1 MKRIFIII
9 IVLFITNTS
18 FSQSIYKENPKLVV
32 GIVVDQMRYDYLI
45 RFYDKYGEGG
55 FKRLMNDGFNC
66 KNTHFNYIPTYTAV
80 GHTSIYTGTT
90 PSLHGII
97 GNDWY
102 DKVQK
107 KRIYCVDD
115 DNYTTVGAKKGGK
128 KSPYRLQTTTI
139 TDQLKLRFKEDS
151 KVIGISI
158 KDRAAILPAGHSAD
172 AAFWFRGKK
181 DAKFISSSYYMKK
194 LPQWV
199 KDFNQSN
206 VAKNLLQ
213 VWNPLNDI
221 ATYTESISDNNN
233 FEQCFKGESTPTFPH
248 DLPKLMEENGNYDLL
263 KASPFGNTLLE
274 QFAEATIKGEK
285 LGQNKQTDFLV
296 MSFSSTDYM
305 GHQYAPDS
313 KEIEDAYLRLDK
325 DLERFLNFLDN
336 QIGNTNYSLF
346 LTADHGA
353 ALNPSYLK
361 SLKINAGYFN
371 KKEFLSYLNEYTKTA
386 FGSDKLVEYFYNN
399 QIYLNKEI
407 VQSLKLNYSE
417 VTEKIKDKVVLFEG
431 IYKAVTA
438 NTMQNTSFTNGVLAA
453 LQNGYNQKYSGD
465 ILIVF
470 KPAYLYKKMKGTTHG
485 TAYNY
490 DTHVPLLFFG
500 KGFSKGNTNKY
511 ITITQIAPTIANL
524 LNIEFPS
531 ASNQNIIENQ

>member
-1 MKRIFIII
+1 MKRFLIGVFTLFII
-9 IVLFITNTS
+9 NTS
-18 FSQSIYKENPKLVV
+18 FSQSIYKDNPKLVV
-32 GIVVDQMRYDYLI
+32 GIVIDQMRYDYLI

-55 FKRLMNDGFNC
+55 FKRLMNEGYNC

-102 DKVQK
+102 DKELK
-107 KRIYCVDD
+107 KKIYCVDD
-115 DNYTTVGAKKGGK
+115 ERYATVGAKKGGK
-128 KSPYRLQTTTI
+128 KSPYRLQTTTV
-139 TDQLKLRFKEDS
+139 TDQLKLRFKKDS

-158 KDRAAILPAGHSAD
+158 KDRAAILPAGHSAN
-172 AAFWFRGKK
+172 AAYWFRGKK
-181 DAKFISSSYYMKK
+181 DAKFISSSFYMNE

-233 FEQCFKGESTPTFPH
+233 FEQCFKGEKSPIFPH
-248 DLPKLMEENGNYDLL
+248 NLPKLMKKNGNYDLL

-285 LGQNKQTDFLV
+285 LGQIKQTDFLT
-296 MSFSSTDYM
+296 MSFSSTDYV

-313 KEIEDAYLRLDK
+313 KEIEDTYLRLDK
-325 DLERFLNFLDN
+325 DLERFLNFLDK
-336 QIGNTNYSLF
+336 QIGQGNYFLF
-346 LTADHGA
+346 LTADHA
-353 ALNPSYLK
+353 APSNPSYLK

-371 KKEFLSYLNEYTKTA
+371 KNEFISYLNEYTNTV
-386 FGSDKLVEYFYNN
+386 FGSSKLIEYFYNN
-399 QIYLNKEI
+399 QIYLNREI
-407 VQSLKLNYSE
+407 IESLKLNYAD
-417 VTEKIKDKVVLFEG
+417 VLEKIKDKAILFKG
-431 IYKAVTA
+431 VYKAVTSK
-438 NTMQNTSFTNGVLAA
+438 TLQNTNFTKGVLSA

-465 ILIVF
+465 ILVEY

-485 TAYNY
+485 TSYNY

-500 KGFSKGNTNKY
+500 KGFKKGNTSKY
-511 ITITQIAPTIANL
+511 ISITQIAPTISYL
-524 LNIEFPS
+524 LNIEFPN
-531 ASNQNIIENQ
+531 ASSHNIIEVP

>member
-1 MKRIFIII
+1 MKRFFIVI

-102 DKVQK
+102 DKVLK

-115 DNYTTVGAKKGGK
+115 ANYTTVGAKKGGK

-139 TDQLKLRFKEDS
+139 TDQLKLRFKKDS

-181 DAKFISSSYYMKK
+181 DAKFISSSYYMKE

-199 KDFNQSN
+199 NDFNQSN
-206 VAKNLLQ
+206 IAKNLLQ

-233 FEQCFKGESTPTFPH
+233 FEQCFKGEITPTFPH
-248 DLPKLMEENGNYDLL
+248 NLPKLMKKNGNYDLL

-274 QFAEATIKGEK
+274 RFAEATIKGEK
-285 LGQNKQTDFLV
+285 LGENKQIDFLV
-296 MSFSSTDYM
+296 MSFSSTDYV

-313 KEIEDAYLRLDK
+313 KEIEDTYIRLDK
-325 DLERFLNFLDN
+325 DLERFLNFLDK
-336 QIGNTNYSLF
+336 QLGEGNYSLF
-346 LTADHGA
+346 LTADHAA

-371 KKEFLSYLNEYTKTA
+371 KKEFLSYLNDYTKTT
-386 FGSDKLVEYFYNN
+386 FGSDELIEYFYNN
-399 QIYLNKEI
+399 QIYLDKEVI
-407 VQSLKLNYSE
+407 QSLKLNYSE
-417 VTEKIKDKVVLFEG
+417 VIEKIKDKVILFEG

-438 NTMQNTSFTNGVLAA
+438 NTMQNTNFTSGILAA

-500 KGFSKGNTNKY
+500 KGFSKGKTNKY

-531 ASNQNIIENQ
+531 ASNHYIIKQQ